1 MKNKLWK
8 TIKSRRFLYALLT
21 AVLLSCSTQKQDD
34 VKEPEKYEWQLKC
47 YYDNNWS
54 WTTVKCDSFQMV
66 SKTEAYVWVDGRK
79 TKIVAEELRP
89 LHY

>member
-1 MKNKLWK
+1 MKLTNL
-8 TIKSRRFLYALLT
+8 IKRTAICLYLVLT
-21 AVLLSCSTQKQDD
+21 AGLYSCTTQTNENTKN
-34 VKEPEKYEWQLKC
+34 EPEYRWQIKC
-47 YYDNNWS
+47 YYDNNFS

-79 TKIVAEELRP
+79 TKIIAEELRP

>member
-1 MKNKLWK
+1 MKTLKFRKRNL
-8 TIKSRRFLYALLT
+8 LYILLT
-21 AVLLSCSTQKQDD
+21 AGLFSCSTQTQEE
-34 VKEPEKYEWQLKC
+34 VNNEPEKYKWQIRC

-79 TKIVAEELRP
+79 TKIIAEELRP

>member
-1 MKNKLWK
+1 MKTLKLLQ
-8 TIKSRRFLYALLT
+8 RNLLYILLT
-21 AVLLSCSTQKQDD
+21 AGLFSCSIQTQEEGNN
-34 VKEPEKYEWQLKC
+34 EPEKWQIKC

-54 WTTVKCDSFQMV
+54 WTTVKCDSFQMM

-79 TKIVAEELRP
+79 TKIIAEELRP